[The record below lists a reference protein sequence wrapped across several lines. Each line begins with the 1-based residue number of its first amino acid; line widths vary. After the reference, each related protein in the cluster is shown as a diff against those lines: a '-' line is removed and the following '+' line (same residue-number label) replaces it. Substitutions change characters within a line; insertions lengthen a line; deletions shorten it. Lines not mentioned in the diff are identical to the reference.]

1 MALIKCKECG
11 GDVSKKA
18 KACPSCGAPAKK
30 KTTRLTWLVL
40 IFAGAVVIS
49 GIMAPPSTKKI
60 TAPVVLTV
68 EQKQAR
74 EAELVAE
81 LKAIPA
87 VEVKKNLEAYR
98 ELVKLNPGNEKYPI
112 KVVYYEGKMVRYNKI
127 QGQFSWS
134 GAHRSIE
141 RYVKAR
147 LKDPD
152 SYEHIETRY
161 NDNGD
166 HLLVMTKYRAK
177 NSFGGFAIETTQARC
192 TIEGDCTLL

>member
-1 MALIKCKECG
+1 MALVECKECG
-11 GDVSKKA
+11 ANISKKA
-18 KACPSCGAPAKK
+18 AACPECGGPGRPR
-30 KTTRLTWLVL
+30 TSGFTWFVL
-40 IFAGAVVIS
+40 IVIGLIVYVS
-49 GIMAPPSTKKI
+49 STMEPEAPPV
-60 TAPVVLTV
+60 ALTP
-68 EQKQAR
+68 EQKQVR

-192 TIEGDCTLL
+192 TIEGDCKVF